1 MNLSDID
8 EQIRLLQQQQ
18 TELRL
23 SRGPVGW
30 RRKGLDG
37 QWVLVQVGSFCDAQL
52 REFGCEPVYAERKPM
67 DDALAT
73 KIARQHKGAALV
85 RAVEQWHGIAA

>member
-30 RRKGLDG
+30 RRKGYDG
-37 QWVLVQVGSFCDAQL
+37 QWVLVLPSDASDTLL
-52 REFGCEPVYAERKPM
+52 RERGCEPLFAERKPM
-67 DDALAT
+67 DDGLVT
-73 KIARQHKGAALV
+73 KISRQHKGPALV
-85 RAVEQWHGIAA
+85 RAVEAWHGITA